1 MRDFRLYLIFD
12 LDICSTCGNILEI
25 AHKIISA
32 GVDIL
37 QFRAKSYSDR
47 NILKKGRA
55 IKELAQKSRVLF
67 VLNDRVDLA
76 AALDADGVHLGQQDL
91 PLKDA
96 RKILGINKIIGLST
110 HSVEEA
116 IEAERQGADYIA
128 IGPIFP
134 TTTKP
139 DSTPLKTEIIAKIKD
154 KVKTPFVAVG
164 GINLNN
170 LEQVLTSGAQRVA
183 VCRAIIEA
191 KDVFSATKEFRQRLY
206 KP

>member
-1 MRDFRLYLIFD
+1 MRDRHEKFMRRAIRLAEKARGKTFPNPLVGAVIVKDGKVIGEGY
-12 LDICSTCGNILEI
+12 
-25 AHKIISA
+25 H
-32 GVDIL
+32 
-37 QFRAKSYSDR
+37 R
-47 NILKKGRA
+47 KKGA
-55 IKELAQKSRVLF
+55 PHAETV
-67 VLNDRVDLA
+67 
-76 AALDADGVHLGQQDL
+76 AL
-91 PLKDA
+91 KNA

-154 KVKTPFVAVG
+154 RVKTPFVAVG

-191 KDVFSATKEFRQRLY
+191 LDVSAATKEFKQRLY
-206 KP
+206 QV